1 MTTIQRE
8 HKDRLFQK
16 LFGDETNRKN
26 LLSLFNAL
34 NNTNY
39 TDENAI
45 EINTIDD
52 VIYMGMK
59 NDVSCILDNYM
70 SLSEH
75 QSKFNPNMPIRGL
88 MYFGRLYD
96 KYIKQYGLNLYSTKL
111 LKLPTSKYFVL
122 YNGNIDKPDII
133 NLKLSDS
140 FIHKDGGNCFEW
152 TATMI
157 NINYGH
163 NKKLLDSCL
172 ILKEYTILIE
182 KIKNNIRNNLII
194 ETAVNKAVD
203 ECIKEGILKDYLIA
217 HKAEVIGMCITEYNE
232 QETMYAFQ
240 LEAKEEEREDGLK
253 SLVNILKKLTPDFE
267 TLYNTII
274 ADEKYS
280 DVTPQQVKKYY

>member
-75 QSKFNPNMPIRGL
+75 QSTFNPNMPIRGL

-111 LKLPTSKYFVL
+111 LKLPTPKYFVL

-172 ILKEYTILIE
+172 ILK
-182 KIKNNIRNNLII
+182 
-194 ETAVNKAVD
+194 
-203 ECIKEGILKDYLIA
+203 
-217 HKAEVIGMCITEYNE
+217 
-232 QETMYAFQ
+232 
-240 LEAKEEEREDGLK
+240 
-253 SLVNILKKLTPDFE
+253 
-267 TLYNTII
+267 
-274 ADEKYS
+274 
-280 DVTPQQVKKYY
+280 